1 MEMPS
6 IPVRDTILNS
16 SLSTEMTAPMKIKNG
31 QRALHFVNSVILCFT
46 ECLEF
51 VHIFLNCIGRIFQN
65 VACTISV
72 IPRKCQISVDGKVFD
87 KADGSAPRII
97 VDILGCERVV
107 NGMDTD
113 PASKPTAV
121 VALDGSG
128 DERAEEGTIESD
140 DENEDSKECSLWRRR
155 RQEESL

>member
-1 MEMPS
+1 MTTPME
-6 IPVRDTILNS
+6 I
-16 SLSTEMTAPMKIKNG
+16 ENG
-31 QRALHFVNSVILCFT
+31 HRTLHFINSVILCST
-46 ECLEF
+46 EGLEF
-51 VHIFLNCIGRIFQN
+51 VHISLYCIGRIFQN
-65 VACTISV
+65 VASTVSI
-72 IPRKCQISVDGKVFD
+72 IPWKCQISVDVEVFD

-97 VDILGCERVV
+97 VDILGCEKVV

-113 PASKPTAV
+113 AAAEPTAV

-140 DENEDSKECSLWRRR
+140 DENEDPKECSLWRRR